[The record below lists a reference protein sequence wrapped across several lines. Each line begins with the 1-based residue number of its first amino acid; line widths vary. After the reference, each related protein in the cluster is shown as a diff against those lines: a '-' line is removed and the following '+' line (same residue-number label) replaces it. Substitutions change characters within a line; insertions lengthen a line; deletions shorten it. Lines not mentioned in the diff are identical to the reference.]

1 MDTFGHALIT
11 GAGRRIG
18 AAIATGLARDGLTV
32 GIHYHASS
40 KDADALCKKLRDEG
54 ANAYTLQADLTD
66 FDAVDALVD
75 QAIKAGGPLTSL
87 INNASVFERD
97 DAKSV
102 SRKTWNIHMNVN
114 LWAPVRLSQTF
125 AAALHDDQF
134 GNIVNIVDQRVVSV
148 PPDFFSYTI
157 SKGAM
162 WTMTQ
167 SHALAM
173 APRIRVN
180 AIGPGPTLPS
190 PRQTIEQFQDQ
201 ALRMPL
207 GAGPTPEEISDGVRY
222 ILSAHSLTGQ
232 LITLDGGQHL
242 GWDFPDRNAPR
253 VE

>member
-1 MDTFGHALIT
+1 MDTYRHALIT
-11 GAGRRIG
+11 GGGRRIG
-18 AAIATGLARDGLTV
+18 AAITTGLARDGFTV
-32 GIHYHASS
+32 GIHYHTSS
-40 KDADALCKKLRDEG
+40 KAADTLCGQLQDEG
-54 ANAYTLQADLTD
+54 ANAYKLQADLTD
-66 FDAVDALVD
+66 FGAVDSLVD
-75 QAIKAGGPLTSL
+75 QAIKTGGPLTCL

-102 SRKTWNIHMNVN
+102 SRKTWDIHMDVN
-114 LWAPVRLSQTF
+114 LWAPVRLSQAF
-125 AAALHDDQF
+125 ASALHDDQS

-167 SHALAM
+167 SLALAM

-190 PRQTIEQFQDQ
+190 PRQTIEQFREQ

-242 GWDFPDRNAPR
+242 GWDFPDQNAPR
-253 VE
+253 IE